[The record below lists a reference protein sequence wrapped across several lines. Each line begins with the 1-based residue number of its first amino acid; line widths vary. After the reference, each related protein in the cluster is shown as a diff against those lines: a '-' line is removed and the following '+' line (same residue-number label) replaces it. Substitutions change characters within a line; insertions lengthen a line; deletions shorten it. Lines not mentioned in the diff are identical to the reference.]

1 MAEFIREQIA
11 FSHKNALLEYQLLW
25 LTECTVPA
33 LDLNPESPHPSF
45 EVFFHCILLCIS
57 HLLLAVSKW
66 PT

>member
-33 LDLNPESPHPSF
+33 LDLSPESPHPSF
-45 EVFFHCILLCIS
+45 FLLHS
-57 HLLLAVSKW
+57 AMYLT
-66 PT
+66 PTPCCF